1 MNIKIFLL
9 LFSGLLLN
17 TTSALAGIVINSTRV
32 IYPEGKS
39 EVNVRLESQN
49 EYPSLIQ
56 SWVDSGDKDEEI
68 NKIKVPFIL
77 LPPVTRI
84 EPHQGQTLRIN
95 FTGEGFTLPLD
106 RESVYWLNVL
116 DIPPKTSNDN
126 GSLLQMA
133 VRTRIK
139 LFYRPKAIQNASPAE
154 AAENITWRLST
165 NNGKVMLEAENN
177 SPFYVS
183 IASIQAEKEG
193 KLSAKADG
201 KMINPFGKATYIFAG
216 KGFKINKFKY
226 FYINDYG
233 ASIPVERG
241 I

>member
-1 MNIKIFLL
+1 MKIKILLL

-17 TTSALAGIVINSTRV
+17 ATSAWAGIVINSTRV
-32 IYPEGKS
+32 IYPEGKK
-39 EVNVRLESQN
+39 EVTARLDNQN
-49 EYPSLIQ
+49 EYPSLVQ
-56 SWVDSGDKDEEI
+56 SWIDSGDKNEEI

-95 FTGEGFTLPLD
+95 FTGEGFNLPSD

-116 DIPPKTSNDN
+116 DIPPKASGDTGNQ
-126 GSLLQMA
+126 LQMA
-133 VRTRIK
+133 IRTRIK
-139 LFYRPKAIQNASPAE
+139 LFFRQKALQSLSAAE
-154 AAENITWRLST
+154 AAEKLTWRVISDNKKLI
-165 NNGKVMLEAENN
+165 LEAENN

-183 IASIQAEKEG
+183 VSSVYAGTG
-193 KLSAKADG
+193 KSSVRADG
-201 KMINPFGKATYIFAG
+201 KMIDPFGKATYTFAG
-216 KGFKINKFKY
+216 KNSTINKFKY

-233 ASIPVERG
+233 ASISVERG

>member
-17 TTSALAGIVINSTRV
+17 ATSAFAGIVINSTRV
-32 IYPEGKS
+32 IYPEDKN

-49 EYPSLIQ
+49 EYPSLVQ
-56 SWVDSGDKDEEI
+56 SWIDSGNKDEEI
-68 NKIKVPFIL
+68 NKIKVPFVL

-95 FTGEGFTLPLD
+95 FTGEGVNLPSD

-116 DIPPKTSNDN
+116 DIPPKSSKDGN
-126 GSLLQMA
+126 LLQMA

-139 LFYRPKAIQNASPAE
+139 LFYRPKAIQEASSTE
-154 AAENITWRLST
+154 AAEKVTWRLVSSNEKLT
-165 NNGKVMLEAENN
+165 LEAENN

-183 IASIQAEKEG
+183 ITSLQAEKG
-193 KLSAKADG
+193 NKPVIAKG
-201 KMINPFGKATYIFAG
+201 KMIEPFGKAVYAFSG
-216 KGFKINKFKY
+216 KRFKINKFKY

-233 ASIPVERG
+233 ASVAVERE